1 MTSIPRA
8 NAETAVGVR
17 PSPWPHTVFMQFS
30 RETDKQTAAL
40 QCESAG
46 KSVNRG
52 SVLSGV
58 AVGGSGAGEVGLEM
72 GEGRRQVGVGVG
84 SEKAFWG
91 ICI

>member
-52 SVLSGV
+52 SVL
-58 AVGGSGAGEVGLEM
+58 A
-72 GEGRRQVGVGVG
+72 RGVG
-84 SEKAFWG
+84 SGLRDGEGEKAGRGWSG
-91 ICI
+91 T